1 MKENIK
7 SIIEDYIDYIETDEW
22 ETVFR
27 KWYVDAS
34 RNAAHRVRPEWSE
47 ILTGDE
53 TIRSFFTALEEAGIE
68 GVEQRT
74 LKIRQNIIKEEAS
87 KTIDKLVGPAP
98 NNTLYFQGFKEH
110 LNTLLGLKESYVR
123 KLFSDLC
130 IQKGMTPL
138 NPNSKAAYIKR
149 S

>member
-1 MKENIK
+1 MENNIK
-7 SIIEDYIDYIETDEW
+7 TIIEDYIEYIETDEW

-27 KWYVDAS
+27 KWYVDAA
-34 RNAAHRVRPEWSE
+34 RNPAHLVNPQWSE

-53 TIRSFFTALEEAGIE
+53 TIKGFFAALEEAGIE
-68 GVEQRT
+68 GVEQET
-74 LKIRQNIIKEEAS
+74 LEIRKNIIREEAS
-87 KTIDKLVGPAP
+87 KTIDKLVGPDTDH
-98 NNTLYFQGFKEH
+98 TLYFQGFKGH
-110 LNTLLGLKESYVR
+110 MNTLLGLKESHVR